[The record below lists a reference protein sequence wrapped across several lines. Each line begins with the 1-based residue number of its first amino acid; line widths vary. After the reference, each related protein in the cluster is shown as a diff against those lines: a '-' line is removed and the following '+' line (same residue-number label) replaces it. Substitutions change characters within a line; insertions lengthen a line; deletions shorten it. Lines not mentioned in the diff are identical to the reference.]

1 METEIFTIS
10 LFILCGFLVLM
21 FLIQLTRFIYLHKD
35 YNEHRANYA
44 RLTSDRKQRLEAIR
58 NPKPYVR
65 QTRRRPGRPTDA
77 ERKRR
82 AEAARRAA
90 ELKQSDNT

>member
-1 METEIFTIS
+1 MIYL
-10 LFILCGFLVLM
+10 LFILVLSL
-21 FLIQLTRFIYLHKD
+21 LIRLSRVISLYRN

-65 QTRRRPGRPTDA
+65 QARRRPGRPTDA